1 MFNSA
6 SELITLEHN
15 VDYSPTPVS
24 TDKRRSPG
32 EPTSLSYWQIGATE
46 QYGFTRGP
54 IFKVEFVNLSA
65 VTATHVKIWG
75 LENRDDDAPI
85 YPVAYL
91 SSANAAKGKIE
102 VYLKK
107 FIFCNSAGVLAAPGG
122 AYTVVGYKKKSMP
135 ISW

>member
-1 MFNSA
+1 MPFDGFLGPPSSMALLTRILHHRFHYN
-6 SELITLEHN
+6 TL
-15 VDYSPTPVS
+15 
-24 TDKRRSPG
+24 
-32 EPTSLSYWQIGATE
+32 Q
-46 QYGFTRGP
+46 
-54 IFKVEFVNLSA
+54 IFKQSK
-65 VTATHVKIWG
+65 HP
-75 LENRDDDAPI
+75 ENRDDDAPI